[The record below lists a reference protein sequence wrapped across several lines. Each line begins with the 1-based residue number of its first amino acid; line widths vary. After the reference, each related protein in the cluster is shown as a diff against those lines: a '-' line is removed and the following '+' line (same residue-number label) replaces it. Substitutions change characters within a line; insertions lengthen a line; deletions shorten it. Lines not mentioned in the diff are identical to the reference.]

1 MLLKAKFMSLLNN
14 AAKKSY
20 VVFFKAEDRKFLFT
34 KEVLFEIKSD
44 KVESLIKEF
53 FEVDNLNEDIIYKSN
68 NLYSFDS
75 YSIEKLK
82 DLVSIYLESEISN
95 NELETEDLMKEK
107 LKLRKYKDENN
118 NFSVVQI
125 KFVDIFSKKSEP
137 EYKLMAENFKGKFL
151 TRGLFIKDDSV
162 EVYVS
167 PYLLQF

>member
-1 MLLKAKFMSLLNN
+1 MLLKTKFMSLLNN
-14 AAKKSY
+14 AVKKSY
-20 VVFFKAEDRKFLFT
+20 VVFFKVEDRKFLFT

-53 FEVDNLNEDIIYKSN
+53 FEVNNLNKDIIYKSN

-75 YSIEKLK
+75 YSTEKLK
-82 DLVSIYLESEISN
+82 SLVSIYLESEISN
-95 NELETEDLMKEK
+95 KELKTEDLMKEK

-137 EYKLMAENFKGKFL
+137 EYKLMTENFKGKFL
-151 TRGLFIKDDSV
+151 TKGLFIKDDSV

>member
-53 FEVDNLNEDIIYKSN
+53 FEVDNLNENIIYKSN

-82 DLVSIYLESEISN
+82 QGRTTLIIANRLSTIKNADNIVVLDKGRVVESGTNDELINLNGIYKKMYD
-95 NELETEDLMKEK
+95 T
-107 LKLRKYKDENN
+107 
-118 NFSVVQI
+118 QI
-125 KFVDIFSKKSEP
+125 K
-137 EYKLMAENFKGKFL
+137 G
-151 TRGLFIKDDSV
+151 
-162 EVYVS
+162 
-167 PYLLQF
+167 

>member
-14 AAKKSY
+14 ASKKSY

-95 NELETEDLMKEK
+95 KELKTEDLMKEK

-118 NFSVVQI
+118 NLSVVQI
-125 KFVDIFSKKSEP
+125 KFVDIFSKKSNP
-137 EYKLMAENFKGKFL
+137 EYKLMSENFKGKFL
-151 TRGLFIKDDSV
+151 TKGLFIKDDSV

-167 PYLLQF
+167 PYLL

>member
-1 MLLKAKFMSLLNN
+1 MLLKAKFMI
-14 AAKKSY
+14 
-20 VVFFKAEDRKFLFT
+20 

-95 NELETEDLMKEK
+95 KELKTEDLMKEK

-118 NFSVVQI
+118 NLSVVQI
-125 KFVDIFSKKSEP
+125 KFVDIFSKKSNP
-137 EYKLMAENFKGKFL
+137 EYKLMSENFKGKFL
-151 TRGLFIKDDSV
+151 TKGLFIKDDSV

-167 PYLLQF
+167 PYLL

>member
-1 MLLKAKFMSLLNN
+1 MLLKTKFMSLLNN
-14 AAKKSY
+14 AVKKSY
-20 VVFFKAEDRKFLFT
+20 VVYFQSEGRKFLFT
-34 KEVLFEIKSD
+34 KEILFEIKSN
-44 KVESLIKEF
+44 KVESLIEEF
-53 FEVDNLNEDIIYKSN
+53 FEIEDLNQENIIYKSN

-95 NELETEDLMKEK
+95 EELKTEDLMKEK

-125 KFVDIFSKKSEP
+125 KFVDIFSKKSNP

-151 TRGLFIKDDSV
+151 TKGLFIKDDSV

-167 PYLLQF
+167 PYLL

>member
-1 MLLKAKFMSLLNN
+1 MLLKTKFMSLLNN
-14 AAKKSY
+14 AVKKSY
-20 VVFFKAEDRKFLFT
+20 VVYFQSEGRKFLFT
-34 KEVLFEIKSD
+34 KEILFEIKSN
-44 KVESLIKEF
+44 KVESLIEEF
-53 FEVDNLNEDIIYKSN
+53 FEIEDLNQENIIYKSN

-95 NELETEDLMKEK
+95 EELKTEDLMKEK

-125 KFVDIFSKKSEP
+125 KFVDIFSKKSNP

-151 TRGLFIKDDSV
+151 TKGLFIKDDTV

-167 PYLLQF
+167 PYLL